1 MSLLAAF
8 CSLLFLTRT
17 FRFSQFAS
25 GRLDELEGRIHAL
38 GATVAPGASVAPQ
51 SASELCL
58 AMQRDH
64 EPLENAVD
72 IGGLLVA
79 YRFVVAVL
87 GDGEEDSDST
97 VRVFDLQE
105 PGLRFVPAEL
115 R

>member
-1 MSLLAAF
+1 
-8 CSLLFLTRT
+8 
-17 FRFSQFAS
+17 
-25 GRLDELEGRIHAL
+25 
-38 GATVAPGASVAPQ
+38 
-51 SASELCL
+51 
-58 AMQRDH
+58 MQRDH